1 MPTNKTTAKSA
12 KARKATAKKTTGKRT
27 ASSKATARTA
37 TSKKVTRKEATTK
50 TSRRASG
57 RSGAPSRRTSSGA
70 LARPGD
76 IIVIDST
83 QVGSP
88 AREGEVL
95 NVTVGEFSVRYQ
107 VRWGDGHET
116 IISPLSAFFSTVY
129 AGQSFN
135 HRESG
140 GTADAPDLGSGARKG
155 VGVRL
160 PPLARP
166 LTSNRDPAR
175 CDTRKRDPASP
186 CADQQQHACT
196 AASCGR
202 PAIDSRKV
210 RREYD
215 GVADPDTPYYRR
227 DLALVHH
234 LGFGFHAD
242 DCAPGILELLRP
254 VRERDVGT
262 RDA

>member
-1 MPTNKTTAKSA
+1 VPTNKTTAKSA

-116 IISPLSAFFSTVY
+116 IISP
-129 AGQSFN
+129 
-135 HRESG
+135 SG
-140 GTADAPDLGSGARKG
+140 GTARII
-155 VGVRL
+155 R
-160 PPLARP
+160 
-166 LTSNRDPAR
+166 T
-175 CDTRKRDPASP
+175 
-186 CADQQQHACT
+186 
-196 AASCGR
+196 
-202 PAIDSRKV
+202 
-210 RREYD
+210 
-215 GVADPDTPYYRR
+215 
-227 DLALVHH
+227 
-234 LGFGFHAD
+234 
-242 DCAPGILELLRP
+242 
-254 VRERDVGT
+254 
-262 RDA
+262 